1 MLQVLIPSPW
11 FSMELAASDL
21 CRSLL
26 STLVRYSIQ
35 KYGKDPIV
43 WCVPGINPA
52 AVPRIGTEAAAK
64 HPLHDGGFLTRTGN
78 FEYTDADR
86 RNVAEGSSPLFVAVG
101 KCLVFG
107 CWINSS
113 AATRSGKTIA
123 LGCSGGQRQWP

>member
-86 RNVAEGSSPLFVAVG
+86 RNVAEGSSP
-101 KCLVFG
+101 CLWRLANVWFL
-107 CWINSS
+107 
-113 AATRSGKTIA
+113 AAGSTLLLPPA
-123 LGCSGGQRQWP
+123 LERL